1 MKSIFWLSAAIIAY
15 TYFGYPA
22 WLWLRKRL
30 WSRPVKSGS
39 YRPSISI
46 VMVVRNEAPVLQR
59 KLENLF
65 ALDYPSDHLE
75 FIVVSDGSEDCT
87 NQILTEY
94 AQDPRVRAVVSPL
107 ARGKAAGLNEAVA
120 IASGELVV
128 FTDVRQYIEPPSVRL
143 LAESF
148 ADPDIGC
155 VSGELMLGNPQTGET
170 AKGMGLYWRMEK
182 QIRELEAASASV
194 VGATGAIYA
203 VRRKFVVPLP
213 PETILDDVFIPMNVI
228 RQGARVT
235 FQPMAR
241 AWDIPDLG
249 RDREFARK
257 VRTLSGNYQLLQL
270 APWLLSRANPI
281 LFEFVSHKL
290 MRLVAPFA
298 LVLTLVASFLLSQPM
313 YKFAFWSQLAF
324 YGLSVLAMVRLTPG
338 PMTQVADAALT
349 FVTLNTAA
357 IVAFVNFVTGRKAVW
372 LR

>member
-1 MKSIFWLSAAIIAY
+1 MKWVFWGSAGLIAY
-15 TYFGYPA
+15 TYFGYPL

-30 WSRPVKSGS
+30 RPRPVRSGG
-39 YRPSISI
+39 YTPSISI
-46 VMVVRNEAPVLQR
+46 VMVVRNEALILQR

-75 FIVVSDGSEDCT
+75 FIVVSDGSEDCN

-94 AQDPRVRAVVSPL
+94 AQDPRVRAVINPV
-107 ARGKAAGLNEAVA
+107 ARGKAAGLNEGVA

-128 FTDVRQYIEPPSVRL
+128 FTDVRQYIEPKSVRL
-143 LAESF
+143 LAENF
-148 ADPDIGC
+148 ADPDVGC
-155 VSGELMLGNPQTGET
+155 VSGELMLGDPQTGET
-170 AKGMGLYWRMEK
+170 AKGLGLYWHMEK

-203 VRRKFVVPLP
+203 VRRKFLVPLP
-213 PETILDDVFIPMNVI
+213 AETILDDVFIPMSVV

-235 FQPMAR
+235 FEPMAR
-241 AWDIPDLG
+241 AWDVPDLG

-270 APWLLSRANPI
+270 APWMLSRTNPI
-281 LFEFVSHKL
+281 LFEFISHKL
-290 MRLVAPFA
+290 LRLLAPFA
-298 LVLTLVASFLLSQPM
+298 LVLTFVASFLLPQPI